1 MVTGLDCGSVVAMVL
16 SVMYFRITPFAILN
30 LARMSATDFLFNV
43 KYWGYRINEYL
54 IEVLMDDAAQIA
66 WIFT

>member
-1 MVTGLDCGSVVAMVL
+1 
-16 SVMYFRITPFAILN
+16 
-30 LARMSATDFLFNV
+30 MSATDFLFNV

-54 IEVLMDDAAQIA
+54 IEVLMDDVAQIA